1 MDTYTVKQTALAL
14 GITEKRVRQL
24 LQEKKLTPVAENP
37 VRIDQLEVL
46 NLRNQREQNAR
57 VIKARGKKANATQ
70 DLVETMKLF
79 LDEMRASSEK
89 QLLTLEE
96 TSRRN
101 EENYLRQLAE
111 LKAENEKLKDELLAS
126 LSKRRGFFRK

>member
-79 LDEMRASSEK
+79 LDEMRASNEK

-111 LKAENEKLKDELLAS
+111 LKAENEKLKDQLLAS

>member
-24 LQEKKLTPVAENP
+24 LQEGKLTPVGENP

>member
-24 LQEKKLTPVAENP
+24 LQEGKLTPVGENP

-96 TSRRN
+96 TSKRN

>member
-24 LQEKKLTPVAENP
+24 LQEGKLTPVGETP